1 MSVNKES
8 EYEGIREFLNRLDR
22 YQEAV
27 EKVKEDPRTRGI
39 FAYFK
44 EPWFFL
50 ETQMNTESCLK
61 NVDLGWFYL
70 K

>member
-44 EPWFFL
+44 EPWFF
-50 ETQMNTESCLK
+50 S
-61 NVDLGWFYL
+61 
-70 K
+70 